1 MTSIP
6 KLTIINPGSDKY
18 DTTRDWAKS
27 KPNVTQRM
35 AKGAVNSYV
44 DQIFRKNKS
53 PEKSSPSPA
62 VYKNFEAWKSTAE
75 KVSGTIK
82 VKDLRTTF
90 MLDTISQAND
100 TPAGNKYNSAAPV
113 RFNSNITVFFLVFRI
128 NIKSQSTW

>member
-27 KPNVTQRM
+27 KPSVTQRM

-44 DQIFRKNKS
+44 DQIFRANKS

-62 VYKNFEAWKSTAE
+62 LYKNLDAWKSTAE

-82 VKDLRTTF
+82 TKELRTTF
-90 MLDTISQAND
+90 MLETMSKAND
-100 TPAGNKYNSAAPV
+100 TPAGNKYNLVSPV
-113 RFNSNITVFFLVFRI
+113 RFQF
-128 NIKSQSTW
+128 K